1 MTSQQDRR
9 RIKIEGAQRPIYTVY
24 NVYACASKELS
35 PHTFFND

>member
-24 NVYACASKELS
+24 NVVIIIQ
-35 PHTFFND
+35 